1 MSDLTVFF
9 YGVLGASSLAIG
21 AVVGVVAKLSKNVTA
36 AIMAFASG
44 TLLSAIAFEI
54 TWNVYQKSNFV
65 FLLLGFLLGGFIFI
79 TITQYVDEHGGFL
92 RQQASSRRYLLEHP
106 AVPTKKSDNIL
117 DNIGK
122 IEAIEHIPSTEKEF
136 LAQHLKVISI
146 EAETVICEEG
156 DIGDFFYLIVRGQAE
171 VTRHGQLIT
180 TLKEGDIFGEM
191 SLLTGEPR
199 SATVSAKTSMQL
211 YKLDKDNF
219 SQTLRTSP
227 HLAWALSRNL
237 ARRLK
242 SETDSRVVAEKNL
255 AHWRQQ
261 LLEQVEADKL
271 LTDNPI
277 TLQNLV
283 QSSAPLAILVGTLLD
298 NIPES
303 VVIGINA
310 SSSQFRWSFLI
321 AVFISNFPE
330 ALSSAAGM
338 KQAGTKVQNIL
349 LLWFGIVI
357 LSGFFALSGTYI
369 HQIVSESLI
378 AFIEAFAGGAIL
390 AMLASTMMP
399 EAYELGGSSIA
410 YSTIIGFLLSFLI
423 TSFSL

>member
-1 MSDLTVFF
+1 MSDLIVFS
-9 YGVLGASSLAIG
+9 YGVLGASSLGIG
-21 AVVGVVAKLSKNVTA
+21 ALVGVTAKFSKNITA
-36 AIMAFASG
+36 SIMAFASG

-54 TWNVYQKSNFV
+54 TWNVYQKSDFA
-65 FLLLGFLLGGFIFI
+65 LLVVGFLLGGFIFI
-79 TITQYVDEHGGFL
+79 SISQYVDEHGGFL

-106 AVPTKKSDNIL
+106 AQAKKKSDNIL
-117 DNIGK
+117 DNIDH
-122 IEAIEHIPSTEKEF
+122 IEAIEHIPSTEKKF
-136 LAQHLKVISI
+136 LAQHLTLISI
-146 EAETVICEEG
+146 EADTVICEEG
-156 DIGDFFYLIVRGQAE
+156 DIGDFFYLIVTGEAE
-171 VTRHGQLIT
+171 VTRHGQLLT

-199 SATVSAKTSMQL
+199 SATVSASTPMEL

-219 SQTLRTSP
+219 SHTLRSSP
-227 HLAWALSRNL
+227 HLAWSLSRNL
-237 ARRLK
+237 ARRLQ
-242 SETDSRVVAEKNL
+242 SATDSRVVAEKNL

-261 LLEQVEADKL
+261 LLEQVETDKL
-271 LTDNPI
+271 LAENPI

-310 SSSQFRWSFLI
+310 SGSQFRWSFLI

-338 KQAGTKVQNIL
+338 KQAGTKVSNIL
-349 LLWFGIVI
+349 FLWFGIVI
-357 LSGFFALSGTYI
+357 LSGFFALTGNYI
-369 HQIVSESLI
+369 HNVVSESLI

-410 YSTIIGFLLSFLI
+410 YATIIGFLLSFLI

>member
-1 MSDLTVFF
+1 MSDLIVFS
-9 YGVLGASSLAIG
+9 YGVLGASSLGIG
-21 AVVGVVAKLSKNVTA
+21 ALVGVTAKFSKNITA
-36 AIMAFASG
+36 SIMAFASG

-54 TWNVYQKSNFV
+54 TWNVYQKSDFA
-65 FLLLGFLLGGFIFI
+65 LLVVGFLLGGFIFI
-79 TITQYVDEHGGFL
+79 SISQYVDEHGGFL

-106 AVPTKKSDNIL
+106 AQAKKKSDNIL
-117 DNIGK
+117 DNIDH
-122 IEAIEHIPSTEKEF
+122 IEAIEHIPSTEKKF
-136 LAQHLKVISI
+136 LAQHLTLISI
-146 EAETVICEEG
+146 EADTVICEEG
-156 DIGDFFYLIVRGQAE
+156 DIGDFFYLIVTGEAE
-171 VTRHGQLIT
+171 VTRHGQLLT

-199 SATVSAKTSMQL
+199 SATVSASTPMEL

-219 SQTLRTSP
+219 SQTLRSSP
-227 HLAWALSRNL
+227 HLAWSLSRNL
-237 ARRLK
+237 ARRLQ
-242 SETDSRVVAEKNL
+242 SATDSRVVAEKNL

-261 LLEQVEADKL
+261 LLEQVETDKL
-271 LTDNPI
+271 LAENPI

-310 SSSQFRWSFLI
+310 SGSQFRWSFLI

-338 KQAGTKVQNIL
+338 KQAGTKVSHIL
-349 LLWFGIVI
+349 FLWFGIVV
-357 LSGFFALSGTYI
+357 LSGFFALTGNYI
-369 HQIVSESLI
+369 HDVVSESLI

-410 YSTIIGFLLSFLI
+410 YATIIGFLLSFLI